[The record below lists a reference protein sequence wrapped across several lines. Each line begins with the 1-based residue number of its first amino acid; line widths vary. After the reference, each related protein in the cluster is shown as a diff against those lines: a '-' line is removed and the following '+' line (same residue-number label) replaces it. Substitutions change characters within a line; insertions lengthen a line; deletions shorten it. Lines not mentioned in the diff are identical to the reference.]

1 MIAITTV
8 LIGFERRIKVSCKV
22 SRAKMH
28 YNDDVLWSYTTM
40 QISRHWRLN
49 SQRYRL
55 QGVRYE
61 NGEVSLQNRPTFLT
75 VQQQQETKTEIQ
87 NTKPELKAAS

>member
-1 MIAITTV
+1 
-8 LIGFERRIKVSCKV
+8 
-22 SRAKMH
+22 
-28 YNDDVLWSYTTM
+28 M

-61 NGEVSLQNRPTFLT
+61 NGTVSLQSRPTPING
-75 VQQQQETKTEIQ
+75 QEKQRVEGDATHPEKITLKT
-87 NTKPELKAAS
+87 AH

>member
-1 MIAITTV
+1 
-8 LIGFERRIKVSCKV
+8 
-22 SRAKMH
+22 
-28 YNDDVLWSYTTM
+28 M

-61 NGEVSLQNRPTFLT
+61 TGEMSLQNRPAPT
-75 VQQQQETKTEIQ
+75 
-87 NTKPELKAAS
+87 NTKEEIVKAETTDTSKKLLKAAS

>member
-1 MIAITTV
+1 
-8 LIGFERRIKVSCKV
+8 
-22 SRAKMH
+22 
-28 YNDDVLWSYTTM
+28 M

-61 NGEVSLQNRPTFLT
+61 NGEMSLQNRPAPTNPKEE
-75 VQQQQETKTEIQ
+75 VMKAEISD
-87 NTKPELKAAS
+87 TSKKLLKAAS

>member
-1 MIAITTV
+1 
-8 LIGFERRIKVSCKV
+8 
-22 SRAKMH
+22 
-28 YNDDVLWSYTTM
+28 M

-61 NGEVSLQNRPTFLT
+61 TGEMSLQNRPAPT
-75 VQQQQETKTEIQ
+75 
-87 NTKPELKAAS
+87 NTKEEIVKAENTDTNKKLLKAAS

>member
-1 MIAITTV
+1 
-8 LIGFERRIKVSCKV
+8 
-22 SRAKMH
+22 
-28 YNDDVLWSYTTM
+28 M

-61 NGEVSLQNRPTFLT
+61 NGEVSLQNRPAFLT
-75 VQQQQETKTEIQ
+75 VQQPPETKTVNH
-87 NTKPELKAAS
+87 NTKPELKVAS

>member
-1 MIAITTV
+1 
-8 LIGFERRIKVSCKV
+8 
-22 SRAKMH
+22 
-28 YNDDVLWSYTTM
+28 M

-61 NGEVSLQNRPTFLT
+61 NGEVSLQSRPTPLNRDL
-75 VQQQQETKTEIQ
+75 ETTDEVVE
-87 NTKPELKAAS
+87 PRRRAEHASVRGH

>member
-1 MIAITTV
+1 
-8 LIGFERRIKVSCKV
+8 
-22 SRAKMH
+22 
-28 YNDDVLWSYTTM
+28 M

-61 NGEVSLQNRPTFLT
+61 NGQVSLQARPLPLKE
-75 VQQQQETKTEIQ
+75 ETQLEIREAHTEKIA
-87 NTKPELKAAS
+87 LKVAS

>member
-1 MIAITTV
+1 
-8 LIGFERRIKVSCKV
+8 
-22 SRAKMH
+22 
-28 YNDDVLWSYTTM
+28 M

-75 VQQQQETKTEIQ
+75 VQQPAETKAVIHS
-87 NTKPELKAAS
+87 TKPELKAAS

>member
-1 MIAITTV
+1 
-8 LIGFERRIKVSCKV
+8 
-22 SRAKMH
+22 
-28 YNDDVLWSYTTM
+28 M

-61 NGEVSLQNRPTFLT
+61 NGEIRLVARTLPCADPQR
-75 VQQQQETKTEIQ
+75 ETA
-87 NTKPELKAAS
+87 TKPQERTRVAVGR